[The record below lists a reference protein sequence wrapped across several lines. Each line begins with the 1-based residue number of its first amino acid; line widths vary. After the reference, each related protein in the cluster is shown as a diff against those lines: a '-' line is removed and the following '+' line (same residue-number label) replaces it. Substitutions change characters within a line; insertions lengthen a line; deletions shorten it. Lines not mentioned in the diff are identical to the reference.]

1 MEGVDTVNAAT
12 GVRPNTG
19 TSESGSAASLIR
31 QATDPRT
38 GVVDTRQLAGWVADA
53 AKQDFNTASNAY
65 KQIDTELSRTDPATA
80 GHFSRD
86 VGDAFAAQNP
96 SAAGASSSSSSSTSM
111 DYAAPLWVAGSQISE
126 AGKGVLRNNPIL
138 EIRWASTPNVAG
150 KVGFTSGLKD
160 LLESK
165 GISMDEYPR
174 LNTLN
179 PSNSPQY
186 RTYNGNQARDAV
198 ASDYQQRQYSVRT
211 EVTENTPFKTPRT
224 PTGERHVDVSA
235 TQPGPTPETGSRVD
249 VESKLGRAGLDGD
262 TRLQVAKDAWR
273 LESNTNLRGLG
284 TAMDVGGKVLGPVG
298 VALDA
303 WQIGSAIKED
313 GGHFG
318 AHAQQTTAEVA
329 GGAAGGWAGAET
341 GAAAGA
347 AIGTFIAPGI
357 GTAIGGV
364 IGGLLG
370 GFGGSWLGS
379 KAGDAAYDAATHH

>member
-53 AKQDFNTASNAY
+53 AKQDFNTAANAY
-65 KQIDTELSRTDPATA
+65 TQIDAELSRTDPATA

-96 SAAGASSSSSSSTSM
+96 NSAGGSTSSASSM
-111 DYAAPLWVAGSQISE
+111 DYAAPLWVAGNQISE

-150 KVGFTSGLKD
+150 KVGFTAGLKD
-160 LLESK
+160 LLDSK
-165 GISMDEYPR
+165 GIPMDEYPR

-179 PSNSPQY
+179 PSNSRQF
-186 RTYNGNQARDAV
+186 RTYNGNQARDAI
-198 ASDYQQRQYSVRT
+198 ASDYQQRQYTVRT
-211 EVTENTPFKTPRT
+211 EVTENTPFKTRT

-235 TQPGPTPETGSRVD
+235 TKPGPTPETGSRVD

-262 TRLQVAKDAWR
+262 TRLQAAKDVWR
-273 LESNTNLRGLG
+273 LESNANVRGLG
-284 TAMDVGGKVLGPVG
+284 TAMDVGGKILGPVG

-379 KAGDAAYDAATHH
+379 KAGDAAYDAAAHH

>member
-38 GVVDTRQLAGWVADA
+38 GVVDTRQVAGWVADA
-53 AKQDFNTASNAY
+53 AKQDFNTASKAY
-65 KQIDTELSRTDPATA
+65 TQIDAELSRTDPATA

-96 SAAGASSSSSSSTSM
+96 NGAGASSSTSM
-111 DYAAPLWVAGSQISE
+111 DYAAPLWVAGNQVSE

-150 KVGFTSGLKD
+150 KVGFTAGLKD

-165 GISMDEYPR
+165 GIAMDEYPR

-186 RTYNGNQARDAV
+186 RTYNGNQARDAI
-198 ASDYQQRQYSVRT
+198 ASDYQQRQYTVRT

-235 TQPGPTPETGSRVD
+235 TKPGPTSETASRVD
-249 VESKLGRAGLDGD
+249 VESKLGRASLDGD
-262 TRLQVAKDAWR
+262 TRLQAAKDVWR
-273 LESNTNLRGLG
+273 LQSNANVRGLG
-284 TAMDVGGKVLGPVG
+284 TAMDVGGKILGPVG

-379 KAGDAAYDAATHH
+379 KAGDAAYDAAAHH